1 MNKSTH
7 FPTLPFLGLFLFL
20 FILRTA
26 FGLSTEFMENDRLQT
41 YLIGLKWYGAGGWP
55 FFGPDLIFQS
65 TFRAQIPG
73 ALEAFLVGG
82 PFYLLPIPEAPYLL
96 LNLLSLSAIAL
107 LSWYLSRR
115 IQGIPFLFIFA
126 WISILPW
133 TLNQS
138 TWVLNP
144 SYLLF
149 GSVLFWIGALETIPA
164 LSTRFLPLPQ
174 AVACMG
180 FGIFWDMQFHFSW
193 ILLAPYI
200 PIACFFYCKR
210 EGWGDRIWKF
220 SFYLLVGAALPVS
233 LILPTVIRFGWH
245 ILFTGE
251 STFVF
256 INIKNALAFFTILAR
271 YLSLA
276 CFEIPQFV
284 GHHTK
289 DRWEFLTVLDPWL
302 FPFAMFLLVVG
313 WIQPFVMLV
322 NGFIQPLIS
331 YLKKR
336 LPATSQPGEGPLF
349 LLAGS
354 AFLFYYIS
362 FWFTQKEPFAHIS
375 YVYFPLVTVFS
386 FYIWSKFAKKSFWKK
401 FGIFCLVA
409 NLLLQSGLAIY
420 WLPRRSL
427 YLNRDQVVKAI
438 QEKNYRILGE
448 RRPGSIY

>member
-1 MNKSTH
+1 MNKSPH

-20 FILRTA
+20 FAFRTA
-26 FGLSTEFMENDRLQT
+26 FGLSTEFMEIDRLQT

-55 FFGPDLIFQS
+55 YFGPDLVFLN
-65 TFRAQIPG
+65 TFRTQIPG
-73 ALEAFLVGG
+73 ALEPLLVGG

-115 IQGIPFLFIFA
+115 VGGIPFLFIFT
-126 WISILPW
+126 WISVLPW

-149 GSVLFWIGALETIPA
+149 GSVLFWIGAMETLPA
-164 LSTRFLPLPQ
+164 LSIGFLSLPM

-200 PIACFFYCKR
+200 PIACFFHCKR
-210 EGWGDRIWKF
+210 AGWRSILKLGLF
-220 SFYLLVGAALPVS
+220 LLAGAALPVS
-233 LILPTVIRFGWH
+233 LILPTVFRYGWH
-245 ILFTGE
+245 ILLTGE
-251 STFVF
+251 STFVLF
-256 INIKNALAFFTILAR
+256 NIQNILAFLTMLAR

-276 CFEIPQFV
+276 CYEIPQFI

-313 WIQPFVMLV
+313 WIQPFILLV
-322 NGFIQPLIS
+322 TGFIQPLTA
-331 YLKKR
+331 YFKKR
-336 LPATSQPGEGPLF
+336 LPEALRPGEAPLF

-354 AFLFYYIS
+354 AFLLYYLS
-362 FWFTQKEPFAHIS
+362 FWFTRKEPFAHIS

-386 FYIWSKFAKKSFWKK
+386 FYVWARLAKKTFWRK
-401 FGIFCLVA
+401 FGIVCLVV
-409 NLLLQSGLAIY
+409 NLFMQAGLTLY
-420 WLPRRSL
+420 WIPHRSL

-438 QEKNYRILGE
+438 QEKDYHILGE